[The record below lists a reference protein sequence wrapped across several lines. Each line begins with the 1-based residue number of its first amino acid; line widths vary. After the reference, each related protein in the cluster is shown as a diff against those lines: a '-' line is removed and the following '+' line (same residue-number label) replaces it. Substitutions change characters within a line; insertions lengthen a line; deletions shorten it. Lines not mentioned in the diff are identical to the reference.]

1 MFRGHFKTAYL
12 QREIPMDVPVVTPV
26 GRDYFR
32 VGELVTLEP
41 ADSNTPEY
49 VHIAQGSDAKTAL
62 TNATH
67 IIAQSDVSL
76 ISHIPVERRDYTY
89 SDAVYPTLTGG
100 ATPTSTTETKRIAL
114 FAITDKH
121 DIIVDT
127 VN

>member
-1 MFRGHFKTAYL
+1 MFKGHFKTAYL
-12 QREIPMDVPVVTPV
+12 QREIPMDVPVVTPS
-26 GRDYFR
+26 GRNYFR

-41 ADSNTPEY
+41 ADSDTPEY
-49 VHIAQGSDAKTAL
+49 VHVAQGTDAETAL

-67 IIAQSDVSL
+67 VIAQSDVSL

-89 SDAVYPTLTGG
+89 DDAVYPTLTGG
-100 ATPTSTTETKRIAL
+100 ATPTSTTPTKRIAL